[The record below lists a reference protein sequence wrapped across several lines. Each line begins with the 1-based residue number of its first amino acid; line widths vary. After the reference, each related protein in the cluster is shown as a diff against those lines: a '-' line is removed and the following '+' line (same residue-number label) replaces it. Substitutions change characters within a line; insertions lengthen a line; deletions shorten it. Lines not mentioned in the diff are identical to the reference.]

1 MNATTAAPCYRAD
14 IADRSGIL
22 APPPADFEPLVGPT
36 RAVVIWR
43 GRRWAEIDPATRR
56 RVAKG
61 REGERT

>member
-1 MNATTAAPCYRAD
+1 MTTLQAAAQAQLRQFVEQ
-14 IADRSGIL
+14 G
-22 APPPADFEPLVGPT
+22 PPPADFEPLVGPT